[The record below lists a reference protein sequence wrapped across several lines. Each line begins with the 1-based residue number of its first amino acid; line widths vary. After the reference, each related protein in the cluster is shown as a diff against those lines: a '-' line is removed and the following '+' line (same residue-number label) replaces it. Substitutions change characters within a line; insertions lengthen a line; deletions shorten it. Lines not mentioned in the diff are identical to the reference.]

1 LYGFRAEVLSQ
12 LVALQPTPGEV
23 RERLEQLR
31 WHESGFPIYSAEVA
45 AAGIGV
51 DSPED
56 LDYVRGIFSGQVQPK
71 A

>member
-1 LYGFRAEVLSQ
+1 
-12 LVALQPTPGEV
+12 LQPTPGEV

-31 WHESGFPIYSAEVA
+31 WHESGFPIYSAEVV

>member
-1 LYGFRAEVLSQ
+1 PQ
-12 LVALQPTPGEV
+12 LVTLQPTPGEV

-56 LDYVRGIFSGQVQPK
+56 LEYVRSLLAAGN
-71 A
+71 